1 MRRPLLLALSL
12 LLPLLLLWQ
21 YFSPHLTVRAMH
33 RAAEAGDAEAF
44 SRHVDYP
51 AVRASLKAQLAGEVA
66 ERTQGLRLGGLE
78 RLAGRLAMAVAAPAM
93 DAMVSPQGLQLLF
106 LGRDWWRAALP
117 GDAADGGR
125 GADAL
130 RDARAAADPADPRRP
145 DAAALGSDAGSDAG
159 PDTLPERAMGM
170 RARAG
175 YRDLSTF
182 AVEIRDA
189 GIGDRPVTLIYSRHA
204 LLRWKLSAVEFGGTA
219 DDSAEPTGAPGRDG

>member
-12 LLPLLLLWQ
+12 LLPALLVWQ

-33 RAAEAGDAEAF
+33 TAAEAGDAQAF

-51 AVRASLKAQLAGEVA
+51 AVRASLKAQFAETVA

-78 RLAGRLAMAVAAPAM
+78 RLAGRLAMAVTAPAM

-117 GDAADGGR
+117 GDAADSGR
-125 GADAL
+125 RADAL

-145 DAAALGSDAGSDAG
+145 DAARG

-170 RARAG
+170 QARAG

-182 AVEIRDA
+182 TVEVRDA
-189 GIGDRPVTLIYSRHA
+189 GIGAKPVTLIYRRHA
-204 LLRWKLSAVEFGGTA
+204 LVQWKLSAVEFGRDAADGAGPRTA
-219 DDSAEPTGAPGRDG
+219 PEGGG